1 MSTKAVMFFTFYQH
15 VTDKTCKPLHKP
27 FIDQTN
33 SCQKYSASSKCR
45 YAIAITSKH
54 SRKHRKVREEMTV
67 GLKETAQVVQ
77 MGLAASG
84 GPPGDGGAAK
94 GPNNT
99 GGDLG
104 DGFCYKITEK
114 QRSSTRYG
122 QNSSSE

>member
-1 MSTKAVMFFTFYQH
+1 
-15 VTDKTCKPLHKP
+15 
-27 FIDQTN
+27 
-33 SCQKYSASSKCR
+33 
-45 YAIAITSKH
+45 
-54 SRKHRKVREEMTV
+54 MTV

-84 GPPGDGGAAK
+84 GPPGAGGAAK

-104 DGFCYKITEK
+104 DGFCYKITQK

-122 QNSSSE
+122 QNSSGVG